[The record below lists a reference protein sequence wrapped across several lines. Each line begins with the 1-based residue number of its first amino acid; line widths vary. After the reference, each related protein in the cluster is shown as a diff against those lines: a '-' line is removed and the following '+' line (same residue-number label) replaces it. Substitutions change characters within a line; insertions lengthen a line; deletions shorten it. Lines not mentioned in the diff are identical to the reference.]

1 MIFKKVL
8 LVFNAFWIIKLT
20 APLSSFFRKLFKNNS
35 SFLQIYIAIKRQQK
49 FIGKPWIPL
58 PISFCIYLNYIIINR
73 FYINHPYYFPS
84 EINNLIMLILF
95 HNIRYFYYTLYFIVM
110 SIEKVNFLHFFVIC
124 DIISFHT

>member
-8 LVFNAFWIIKLT
+8 LIFNAFGIIKLT

-58 PISFCIYLNYIIINR
+58 PTSFCVYLNYITINR

-84 EINNLIMLILF
+84 EINNRILLILF
-95 HNIRYFYYTLYFIVM
+95 HNIKQFYYTINFIVM
-110 SIEKVNFLHFFVIC
+110 SIEKVNFFAFFYNIWYN
-124 DIISFHT
+124 